1 MKTIK
6 SKLITG
12 MATLALLFGLIFVVK
27 AMQSEKTGKLK
38 FITTQWFV
46 FNGNPSDVDEIE
58 DPNFYTPYSPTMS
71 NPEPSCVNGTKLCAV
86 KAEPD
91 ASNSTIPNQT
101 SLQDVLNRN
110 QGSSPD
116 RSEIKHQP

>member
-1 MKTIK
+1 MKNIK
-6 SKLITG
+6 SKLFTG
-12 MATLALLFGLIFVVK
+12 MATLALLFGLLFVGN
-27 AMQSEKTGKLK
+27 AMQREKVGNQE
-38 FITTQWFV
+38 FITPQWFV
-46 FNGNPSDVDEIE
+46 FNGNPSDIDELE

-86 KAEPD
+86 KTEPD
-91 ASNSTIPNQT
+91 ASNSTIPDQT
-101 SLQDVLNRN
+101 SLQDLLNRN